1 MGSMRC
7 GICAMEKALVFVL
20 LLDVIYD
27 SLEVFQSI
35 STRLRSLAC
44 VTQSSELVL
53 CARIPLG
60 VQFCGCCLFP
70 HSFSSDPR
78 VFALAPASPECWVT
92 GIEWLRELYP
102 FWNTPVGSA
111 WSLSTW
117 GGRQFAS
124 SHLVW
129 WLPFNDAV

>member
-44 VTQSSELVL
+44 VMQSSELVL
-53 CARIPLG
+53 CTRIPLG
-60 VQFCGCCLFP
+60 VEFCGCCLFP

-92 GIEWLRELYP
+92 GIEWLKRAVSLLEYPCGVSLVPVHMRREAICIL
-102 FWNTPVGSA
+102 TLG
-111 WSLSTW
+111 
-117 GGRQFAS
+117 
-124 SHLVW
+124 LVVA
-129 WLPFNDAV
+129 L